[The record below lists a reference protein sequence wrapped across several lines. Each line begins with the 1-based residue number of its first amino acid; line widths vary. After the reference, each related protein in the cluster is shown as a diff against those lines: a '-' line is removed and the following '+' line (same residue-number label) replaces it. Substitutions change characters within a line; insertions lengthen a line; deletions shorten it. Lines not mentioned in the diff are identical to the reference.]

1 MLSMIYLTLTTLPER
16 LVSHHFKKVYISLKN
31 QKIPFYKL
39 IINLSVK
46 QFTYN
51 IPEFLKKD
59 PNVILNETDIC
70 GPCTKL
76 IGSLDIIPDN
86 SVVIVMDDDIV
97 MRSNFIEILYK
108 SYLKCPNKVSSNFIN
123 IHPNFKEV
131 CGFGGYIFNINK
143 IRNIKELHKT
153 MPDCC
158 IKIDDTWISWCMKKL
173 NLEVVKTIA
182 KDPWNRVLDIPNTD
196 PHPDWFELGKHT
208 DRKKLTDEALKI
220 LI

>member
-1 MLSMIYLTLTTLPER
+1 MIYLTLTTLPER
-16 LVSHHFKKVYISLKN
+16 LVSDHFKKVYISLKK
-31 QKIPFYKL
+31 QKIPFDKL

-46 QFTYN
+46 QFTYV
-51 IPEFLKKD
+51 IPEYLKQD
-59 PNVILNETDIC
+59 PNVIINETDIC
-70 GPCTKL
+70 GPCAKL
-76 IGSLDIIPDN
+76 IGALDIIPNN

-97 MRSNFIEILYK
+97 MRNNFIYVLYN
-108 SYLKCPNKVSSNFIN
+108 SYLQNPNKVSSNFIN

-131 CGFGGYIFNINK
+131 CGFGGYIFNIDK
-143 IRNIKELHKT
+143 LRNIKELHKT

-173 NLEVVKTIA
+173 RVEVVKSII
-182 KDPWNRVLDIPNTD
+182 KDPWNNVLDIPNTD

-208 DRKKLTDEALKI
+208 DRKRLTDNALKI